1 MSQMTRYRHTGI
13 LMKTYRIILVSIAIY
28 LVGCTGANNLGKNK
42 QALAATYH
50 INIADSLLM
59 KSELQ
64 KATNEYLY
72 ITKQYSTTK
81 YYLEAVRK
89 TAILYSNP
97 QNPIADDS
105 TSLYWYHVY
114 LTLPISN
121 QEKENTNSCIVLLE
135 RIKLLREELRK
146 LREVDMQMN
155 KKEIK

>member
-1 MSQMTRYRHTGI
+1 
-13 LMKTYRIILVSIAIY
+13 MKTYRFILALIALY
-28 LVGCTGANNLGKNK
+28 LVGCTGMFNSGKYK
-42 QALAATYH
+42 QEQEAAYH
-50 INIADSLLM
+50 INIADSLLI
-59 KSELQ
+59 SSSLQ
-64 KATNEYLY
+64 KATNEYIF
-72 ITKQYSTTK
+72 ITKKYSTTK
-81 YYLEAVRK
+81 YYPEAVRK

-105 TSLYWYHVY
+105 TSLYWYHAY

-121 QEKENTNSCIVLLE
+121 QEKENINSCIVLLE